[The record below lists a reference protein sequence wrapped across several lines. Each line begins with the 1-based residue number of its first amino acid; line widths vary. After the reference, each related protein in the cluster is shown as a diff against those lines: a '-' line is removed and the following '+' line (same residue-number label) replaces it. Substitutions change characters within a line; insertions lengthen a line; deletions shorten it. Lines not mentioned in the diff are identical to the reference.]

1 MIQESER
8 ENQNSLPVEHRCSAT
23 FADVN
28 LIQVAWMKAIIPTSM
43 PLGLLNYFL
52 SNKAPTHSSYWRN

>member
-28 LIQVAWMKAIIPTSM
+28 LIQVA
-43 PLGLLNYFL
+43 
-52 SNKAPTHSSYWRN
+52 